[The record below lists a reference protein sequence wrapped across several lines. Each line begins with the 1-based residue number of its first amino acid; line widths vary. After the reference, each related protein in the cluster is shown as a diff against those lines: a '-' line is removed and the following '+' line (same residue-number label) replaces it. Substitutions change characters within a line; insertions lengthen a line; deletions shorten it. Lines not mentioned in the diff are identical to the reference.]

1 MYVCVCVLD
10 CVCQCLSQLWRAAR
24 YATSM
29 MAWFSAS
36 TLPGHMWVALT
47 QTWTCRI
54 HMLHVLTAR
63 TSSWLYAFLRNL
75 ISKSPFANS
84 SKEIVPDP
92 SWKPS
97 ESLTISIFQYLMV
110 LGSEMLGCMTI
121 TETYSSFQ
129 CLHVFRN
136 KVSHDPVRRIPL
148 PSWMYHGCIW
158 SWESVSSSVKN
169 SSRSCKRCKLRNGA
183 ILLFWCFLY
192 IFSVMLVTPSDI
204 AIWTVNIYIYIYLSI
219 ILYWIACSPRYPGFQ
234 DLRRR
239 YPLPQQ
245 LSSQNEGSAEMLP
258 RFSNFSALV

>member
-1 MYVCVCVLD
+1 MQHHLTSSNSWSWQIRSKSKQYIYTTYTYSMYVWVYIYIYTHIIIYVRVCVLD

-54 HMLHVLTAR
+54 HMLHMLTAR

-97 ESLTISIFQYLMV
+97 ESLTIFKISIFDGSW
-110 LGSEMLGCMTI
+110 LGNARM
-121 TETYSSFQ
+121 
-129 CLHVFRN
+129 
-136 KVSHDPVRRIPL
+136 HDNHR
-148 PSWMYHGCIW
+148 
-158 SWESVSSSVKN
+158 
-169 SSRSCKRCKLRNGA
+169 
-183 ILLFWCFLY
+183 
-192 IFSVMLVTPSDI
+192 
-204 AIWTVNIYIYIYLSI
+204 
-219 ILYWIACSPRYPGFQ
+219 
-234 DLRRR
+234 DL
-239 YPLPQQ
+239 
-245 LSSQNEGSAEMLP
+245 
-258 RFSNFSALV
+258 